1 MVEMKRLAPLLALF
15 FVAGVTFAQTPS
27 AKGACQVVDTLNL
40 SDPGRPDVLFTTPP
54 YVALTPLG
62 KLRQLANRTRPL
74 RREVALT
81 EEQVTCLENLTGTR
95 WTAVRAGSSYRFK
108 LQTSTG
114 TLLIFHV
121 ADLVGGEA
129 IVVTQGERLPRTTPV
144 PPSPKKRKK
153 VASAQ
158 GETRWKALM
167 NQVRALYQ
175 QGKYREAVPSA
186 KEALKVAEQTFGSD
200 HPHMVQSLNNLGV
213 LYERQGQ
220 YAKAEPLYKRALGI
234 LEKAMPNHPMVL
246 ATLERLAEMYIEMG
260 KDEKAVPLLNRAR
273 KIRLGQ

>member
-1 MVEMKRLAPLLALF
+1 MVEMKRLAPLLVLF
-15 FVAGVTFAQTPS
+15 FVAGVAFAQTPL
-27 AKGACQVVDTLNL
+27 AQGPCQVVDTLNL

-95 WTAVRAGSSYRFK
+95 LTAVRAGSSYRYK

-121 ADLVGGEA
+121 ADLVGEGA

-153 VASAQ
+153 IASAQ
-158 GETRWKALM
+158 GEASWKALM

-175 QGKYREAVPSA
+175 QGKYREAVPLA
-186 KEALKVAEQTFGSD
+186 KEALKVAEQTFGPD
-200 HPHMVQSLNNLGV
+200 HPHMAQSLNNLGV

-220 YAKAEPLYKRALGI
+220 YAKAEHLYKRALGI
-234 LEKAMPNHPMVL
+234 LEKTVPNNPMVL
-246 ATLERLAEMYIEMG
+246 ATLERLAEMYIELG
-260 KDEKAVPLLNRAR
+260 KDEEAVPLLNRAR
-273 KIRLGQ
+273 KIRLSQ